1 MSKISKKPIII
12 PDGVTVKINNRLI
25 EVTGKTG
32 SLSLRLLEYINLEI
46 NGNQAI
52 FKPSSMHKQARANW
66 GTITSLLKNAIQ
78 GVTEGF
84 FKIIEIEG
92 VGYRASMEGNTLVLS
107 VGFTKPVKYTAPESI
122 KITVDK
128 TGIKIAGIDRQLVGQ
143 VAAQIR
149 KIKKPEPYK
158 GKGIHYQGE
167 VIRRKAGKK
176 VAGATAAS

>member
-1 MSKISKKPIII
+1 K
-12 PDGVTVKINNRLI
+12 
-25 EVTGKTG
+25 
-32 SLSLRLLEYINLEI
+32 LLEYINLEI

-66 GTITSLLKNAIQ
+66 GTMTSLFKNALQ
-78 GVTEGF
+78 GATEGF
-84 FKIIEIEG
+84 FKILEIEG
-92 VGYRASMEGNTLVLS
+92 VGYRASMEGNTLILS
-107 VGFTKPVKYTAPESI
+107 VGFTRPVKYTAPENI
-122 KITVDK
+122 KIIVDK
-128 TGIKIAGIDRQLVGQ
+128 NGIKISGIDRQLVGQ

-176 VAGATAAS
+176 VAGATATA